1 MSAASRERFRQLLLE
16 SHPDLAELN
25 LLIAVEAYPKLD
37 VARWLGRVQQLA
49 DDATRHGG
57 GVEGVLQ
64 ALRAAGLEGDR
75 TTYDDPR
82 NSFLH
87 EVLDRRVGLPIT
99 LSVLTVAVAERIGV
113 PVAPVGL
120 PGHFIV
126 AELTDGTPRF
136 LDPFHDWQQLS
147 TEECARIVRS
157 LEGSPL
163 VASHLAPTPPGPVVQ
178 RMLAN
183 LTRSYLLR
191 ESLTDAL
198 WTVELALIV
207 TPDDVE
213 LAAQREAILRA
224 IDGAG
229 AEPA

>member
-1 MSAASRERFRQLLLE
+1 MSAASRGRFRELLLE
-16 SHPDLAELN
+16 SNPDLAELN
-25 LLIAVEAYPKLD
+25 LLIAVEAYPRLD
-37 VARWLGRVQQLA
+37 IARWLGRVQQLA
-49 DDATRHGG
+49 DDATRRGG
-57 GVEGVLQ
+57 GVDGVLQ

-75 TTYDDPR
+75 STYDDPR

-87 EVLDRRVGLPIT
+87 EVLDRRVGLPIA

-113 PVAPVGL
+113 PVAPIGL

-126 AELTDGTPRF
+126 AALTDGTPHF
-136 LDPFHDWQQLS
+136 LDPFHDWQELS

-157 LEGSPL
+157 LEGTQL
-163 VASHLAPTPPGPVVQ
+163 VASHLAPTPPLVAVR

-198 WTVELALIV
+198 WTVELALIAE
-207 TPDDVE
+207 PDDAE
-213 LAAQREAILRA
+213 LRAQRGAILLA
-224 IDGAG
+224 IDAG
-229 AEPA
+229 DE